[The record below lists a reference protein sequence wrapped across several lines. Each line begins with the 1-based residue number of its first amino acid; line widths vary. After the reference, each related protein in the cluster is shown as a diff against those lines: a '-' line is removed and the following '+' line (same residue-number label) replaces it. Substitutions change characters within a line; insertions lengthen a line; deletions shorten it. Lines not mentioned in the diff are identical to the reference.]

1 MCDRVLGAIV
11 LRLLRNRG
19 EWIHRQVESVTVTDP
34 VVTERRISVDFTL
47 KGGRP
52 VGLSGDGREIHFIP
66 LTFMRKEPMVKFSLM
81 DEAGRAVPVLTYH
94 ENSAVAVSVLVV
106 LGEALTRSPED
117 RTAPE
122 ERMPRDVVDDL
133 RAVVMGDPRSE
144 QEVRKQIENEDCRR
158 QMSPLSIHWRDFL
171 SNDPEFL
178 KAATLFSRLFL
189 LLVPLVGETGVRR
202 ILKYS
207 FEEHGDQPKLLLPR
221 PLLWLAR
228 GWARFIAGRAPSQVR
243 YRAWTLWLL
252 RGIGWNPMASK
263 IRTPLMGQAGRYH
276 FEVEA
281 AEGLQITLA
290 QLFTEEKEDEEGN
303 LVKPELVDECATS
316 RQRVHLYSRVNE
328 PGFVVVAARPRGFT
342 IVRTGLMASVIAVVV
357 LLVVSAFADR
367 LLDNLGPAISV
378 LLLAPAVLAAYIA
391 RPISQPAT
399 NEAVFG
405 LRLLSALAGV
415 WPLLAALTLTAGTD
429 CQSVAIHPG
438 HTVKSVCTGWSHQH
452 ESLWLLVALAAVN
465 CVALLMYMTR
475 VNRPPEQQ
483 RGKVATDGAD
493 AAP

>member
-11 LRLLRNRG
+11 LRLLRKRG

-47 KGGRP
+47 KGSRP
-52 VGLSGDGREIHFIP
+52 VGLSGDGKEIHFIP

-81 DEAGRAVPVLTYH
+81 DETGRSIPVLTYH
-94 ENSAVAVSVLVV
+94 ENSAVSLSVLVV
-106 LGEALTRSPED
+106 LGEALARSPEGS
-117 RTAPE
+117 PLQGP
-122 ERMPRDVVDDL
+122 MPGDVIDDL
-133 RAVVMGDPRSE
+133 RAIVMGSPRSE
-144 QEVRKQIENEDCRR
+144 QGVQEQIENENCRS
-158 QMSPLSIHWRDFL
+158 QMSTQSLRWRDSL
-171 SNDPEFL
+171 ANDSEFL
-178 KAATLFSRLFL
+178 KAATLFSKLFL
-189 LLVPLVGETGVRR
+189 LLVPLVGEAGVRR

-207 FEEHGDQPKLLLPR
+207 FEEHGNQPKLLLPR
-221 PLLWLAR
+221 PFRWVANS
-228 GWARFIAGRAPSQVR
+228 WARVIAGKPPEHVR

-252 RGIGWNPMASK
+252 RGIGWNPMASE

-290 QLFTEEKEDEEGN
+290 QLFTAERKDASGETVE
-303 LVKPELVDECATS
+303 PELVDECATS

-328 PGFVVVAARPRGFT
+328 PGYVVVAARPRGFT
-342 IVRTGLMASVIAVVV
+342 IVRTGFMASVLSVSV
-357 LLVVSAFADR
+357 LGVVSVFADR
-367 LLDNLGPAISV
+367 LLDNIGAAISV

-405 LRLLSALAGV
+405 LRMLSTLAGA

-429 CQSVAIHPG
+429 CNSIAARPG
-438 HTVKSVCTGWSHQH
+438 HTVESVCTGWSYQH
-452 ESLWLLVALAAVN
+452 ESLWLLLVVAGLN
-465 CVALLMYMTR
+465 CFALLMYMTR

-483 RGKVATDGAD
+483 RGEVATDKAD